1 MNYNPFKIKSFSA
14 KASAFGK
21 FMLMRYVPGA
31 LEKVQ
36 VTPYLATLTVTD
48 NCCLKCVMCNEWH
61 SHHTEEFNTEEWKNA
76 LTQLK
81 EEGIREIN
89 LTGGEP
95 LMRKDIYDIIRHAR
109 SLGIRVGMTS
119 NGFMMNEARVPELI
133 ASGVS
138 TFSLSM
144 DAVGEKFDE
153 IRGVKGGYDRLLKA
167 CELLAEERKKG
178 KIAVFICFLLMKE
191 TLDAYQEVL
200 EVGKRLKIPVVV
212 NLFDVNPYFFKID
225 GLKEKYGIGE
235 AEEGRL
241 REFQRVMVANRSNGS
256 NDATYHSFSEI
267 KYFADYFHDSLQKK
281 LPCYV
286 SQVRVCV
293 GAKGQVY
300 GGCWAWRVLGDLRK
314 SSLKEILHSES
325 FRRNRIKMFK
335 KECPGCSCGY
345 SLNLRYSPPNVLQE
359 SMYRIFPWTRRGIYT
374 N

>member
-31 LEKVQ
+31 LEKVRI
-36 VTPYLATLTVTD
+36 TPYLATLTVTD

-61 SHHTEEFNTEEWKNA
+61 SHHTEELTTEEWKDA
-76 LTQLK
+76 ITQLK
-81 EEGIREIN
+81 QAGIREIN

-95 LMRKDIYDIIRHAR
+95 LMRKDIFDIIRHAR
-109 SLGIRVGMTS
+109 SLGINVGMTS
-119 NGFMMNEARVPELI
+119 NGFMMNEQRVKELI
-133 ASGVS
+133 ASGV
-138 TFSLSM
+138 TTISLSM
-144 DAVGEKFDE
+144 DATGEKFDE
-153 IRGVKGGYDRLLKA
+153 IRGVKGGYDRLLQA
-167 CELLAEERKKG
+167 CELLSELRKKG
-178 KIAVFICFLLMKE
+178 KIAAYICFLLMKE
-191 TLDAYQEVL
+191 TLDAYKDVL
-200 EVGKRLKIPVVV
+200 AVGERLKIPVVV

-225 GLKEKYGIGE
+225 GLKEKYGIDQSDT
-235 AEEGRL
+235 GRL
-241 REFQRVMVANRSNGS
+241 KGFQKIMVENRSANAE
-256 NDATYHSFSEI
+256 ATYHSFSEI
-267 KYFADYFHDSLQKK
+267 KYFADYFHDPLQKN

-293 GAKGQVY
+293 GAKGEIY

-314 SSLKEILHSES
+314 KPLKEIMDSES
-325 FRRNRIKMFK
+325 FRRNTRKMFK

-359 SMYRIFPWTRRGIYT
+359 SVYRMFPWTREGIHK